1 MSKKP
6 PAKFESLNKQV
17 ASYNG
22 LIAKWQSCGYKG
34 KPPDALLETVINMY
48 DEIEKF
54 LIKPEVVR

>member
-6 PAKFESLNKQV
+6 PTKFENLNKQV

-22 LIAKWQSCGYKG
+22 LIAKWQSCGYRG
-34 KPPDALLETVINMY
+34 KPPNDLLETIVNMY

-54 LIKPEVVR
+54 LIKPERVQ